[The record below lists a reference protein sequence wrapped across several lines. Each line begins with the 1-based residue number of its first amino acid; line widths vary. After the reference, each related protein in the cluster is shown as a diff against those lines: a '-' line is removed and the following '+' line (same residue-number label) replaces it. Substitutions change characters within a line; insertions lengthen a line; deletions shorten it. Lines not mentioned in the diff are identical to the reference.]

1 MHSSGYTS
9 IKSSSTTNINTAPTP
24 CAVECTCCAASARC
38 VLCSA
43 MLPLGEGGL
52 LHVDMCTHNKSG
64 ITYQDR
70 NRRPETVVDHKKAP
84 HQQPWLLPS
93 CTTLVILLCCVAV
106 LQKFGMLEC
115 APYTP
120 CAAINLWLSS
130 CLPISRSALC
140 PPDGP
145 TLCTSRFQRSVA
157 VVLLACAPHLRRP
170 AHALCLLPLQVSV
183 LEYDAAHDRLN
194 TVATWVHPEEVWDVA
209 CCPGQP
215 NRLITVH
222 SKGTQD
228 TAAA

>member
-120 CAAINLWLSS
+120 CAAINLWLSYCLHPPPPPPRPACPYHAVPCARLMAQLS
-130 CLPISRSALC
+130 APRASNAPLLSCCLPVPHISVGLRMPCACYPFRYLC
-140 PPDGP
+140 WSMMQHMTGSTP
-145 TLCTSRFQRSVA
+145 
-157 VVLLACAPHLRRP
+157 
-170 AHALCLLPLQVSV
+170 
-183 LEYDAAHDRLN
+183 
-194 TVATWVHPEEVWDVA
+194 
-209 CCPGQP
+209 
-215 NRLITVH
+215 
-222 SKGTQD
+222 
-228 TAAA
+228 